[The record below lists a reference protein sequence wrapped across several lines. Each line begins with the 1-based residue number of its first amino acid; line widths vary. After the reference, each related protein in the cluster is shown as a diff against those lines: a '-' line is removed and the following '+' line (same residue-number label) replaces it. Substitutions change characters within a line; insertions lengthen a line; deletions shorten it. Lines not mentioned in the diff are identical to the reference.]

1 MSRPARSGG
10 WAAAWLLRLSLA
22 AILLVCSE
30 VLWWSNDPLHYT
42 APEWAGLAGIYLA
55 LAALMLDLLARF
67 RVTDVLGLL
76 VVAGLYGLL
85 NGALIAHSAF
95 TNFPISLVAR
105 PLGLHA
111 LGGGVL
117 GLMLWLWLL
126 DGRGLRPGRAIVL
139 AGVGLAWGIWVR
151 WFPLLESNG
160 FPLPELPTAL
170 ILAALGWLVAGG
182 LTWTASRRA
191 SGIGSDER
199 LLCLRPWEWLP
210 VGGGLLVAFLIG
222 ARQGAIA
229 TFDGV
234 ALGLLAG
241 YMIAVLF
248 FLRGRRGHPLLARVT
263 PSRPVAWPVWLACGA
278 LLILPAAVGYALPG
292 QSPDGPPLQLL
303 TAALTGFGVAWL
315 PGVSLAA
322 GLRAYVRLFRQ
333 GG

>member
-1 MSRPARSGG
+1 MSQTPRSGG
-10 WAAAWLLRLSLA
+10 WAAIWLLRLSLA

-42 APEWAGLAGIYLA
+42 ALEWAGLAGIYLA

-95 TNFPISLVAR
+95 SNLPISLVAR
-105 PLGLHA
+105 PLGLHT
-111 LGGGVL
+111 LGGGLL
-117 GLMLWLWLL
+117 GLVLWLGLL
-126 DGRGLRPGRAIVL
+126 DGRGLRPGRAILL
-139 AGVGLAWGIWVR
+139 AGVGVLWGVWVR
-151 WFPLLESNG
+151 WFPLLESNA
-160 FPLPELPTAL
+160 FPLPDLPTAL
-170 ILAALGWLVAGG
+170 ILAALGGLVAGG

-191 SGIGSDER
+191 AGIGIDER
-199 LLCLRPWEWLP
+199 VFRLLPWEWLP
-210 VGGGLLVAFLIG
+210 VGGGLLAAFLIG
-222 ARQGAIA
+222 ARQGAIT

-234 ALGLLAG
+234 VLGLLVG
-241 YMIAVLF
+241 YMVAVLF
-248 FLRGRRGHPLLARVT
+248 FLRGRRGRPLLGRVT
-263 PSRPVAWPVWLACGA
+263 PPQPVAWRVVLIGGA
-278 LLILPAAVGYALPG
+278 LLILPAVVGYSLPG